1 MFVANLLG
9 HDGLSGCFR
18 CGFVWKPRRVN
29 ARRCPRCKSTL
40 WDAPVL
46 TPVRPGRGLGVA
58 EILKPKRQEMER
70 VLARNKAHNPRVF
83 GSVARNQATRTSDL
97 DILVD
102 FDEDASVWD
111 QIGLK
116 QELESLF
123 KRKVDVSG
131 PNGLHWLIRAQV
143 LFEAVPI

>member
-1 MFVANLLG
+1 
-9 HDGLSGCFR
+9 
-18 CGFVWKPRRVN
+18 
-29 ARRCPRCKSTL
+29 
-40 WDAPVL
+40 
-46 TPVRPGRGLGVA
+46 
-58 EILKPKRQEMER
+58 MER